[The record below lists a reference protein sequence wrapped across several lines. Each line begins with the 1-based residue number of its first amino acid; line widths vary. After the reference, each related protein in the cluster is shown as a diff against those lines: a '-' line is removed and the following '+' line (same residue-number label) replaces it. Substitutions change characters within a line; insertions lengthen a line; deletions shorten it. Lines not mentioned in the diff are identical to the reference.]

1 MDRNNFGATN
11 KLLRNWGACVDTVF
25 LTRVKKSDIVKE
37 KVADLEETKR
47 CTGSGPADGVGPM
60 GQKNIP

>member
-25 LTRVKKSDIVKE
+25 LTRVKKGDIVKE

-47 CTGSGPADGVGPM
+47 CTGSGSADWMQPM
-60 GQKNIP
+60 GKRNIP